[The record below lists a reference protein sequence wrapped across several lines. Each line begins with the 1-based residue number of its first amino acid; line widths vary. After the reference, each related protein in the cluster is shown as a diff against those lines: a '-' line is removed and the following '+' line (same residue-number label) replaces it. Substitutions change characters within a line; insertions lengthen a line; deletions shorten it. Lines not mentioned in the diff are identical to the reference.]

1 MILGWFGGKRDRL
14 GEAGKFPDDSK
25 QRKYRV
31 GDTIAG
37 AYRVLHVFEGGL
49 GVVYLVEHTTGD
61 RIVLKTIKR
70 ASSQTGEF
78 KQEAATWV
86 RLGRHPHIV
95 EAHWVDEIA
104 GLLCVAAELIE
115 PDEIGRVSL
124 RDYLRFGALTP
135 TQIARYAAH
144 FCYGLEHALSRGL
157 VCHRDVKPEN
167 LLIGASGNLKITDF
181 GIATA
186 AAPAAEAQQARLGR
200 WQAGG
205 LSVAGTPP
213 YMAPEQ
219 IAGSAAQDHR
229 TDIYSFGVVLYE
241 MTYGKLPFSARSASE
256 FFQHHLKT
264 EPKVPHGPFAD
275 IVRRC
280 LEKSPSMRYAQV
292 SDLLVDFERACKAR
306 KLFLPP
312 RPVPEDN
319 SVAEL
324 RVRARSLGALGR
336 LAEAI
341 ASARELLRRAPE
353 DSSAWT
359 QLGRLL
365 LESGDVDSAK
375 DATNRSL
382 ALDPTRSAPWNNLGL
397 MLERKEKW
405 RDAVEAFDRALDCDP
420 QNTGAMLNAAEPL
433 RRIGKVGEA
442 VRRLRRA
449 SEIAPDKFSIWT
461 NLGSVYMNWMRDRA
475 CALECLHKAR
485 ALAPA
490 SHRAKIE
497 DLIHDA
503 EKLPAGTSAEALL
516 AHGRTADAKTL
527 LRQAVEQRPGDRDAW
542 HNLGICH
549 LDSKEYVQARACFLE
564 VYRVDES
571 DGFAVCRLI
580 ELAALASDLEDA
592 EHWCDVLSA
601 LPDGTVAAIAF
612 RARALNSCG
621 RAQNARRVLNEGL
634 VAYPEEAD
642 LLIAFGDIASTHN
655 HYKAAAES
663 YERAVAALRKGPHH
677 ISRLREI
684 ESRLRMVRQEL
695 SKSR

>member
-1 MILGWFGGKRDRL
+1 MILGWFGGNRDRF
-14 GEAGKFPDDSK
+14 GEAAKLQGDSNA
-25 QRKYRV
+25 RRYGA

-37 AYRVLHVFEGGL
+37 AYRVLQLFEGGL
-49 GVVYLVEHTTGD
+49 GVVYVVEHTTGD
-61 RIVLKTIKR
+61 RLVLKTLKDV
-70 ASSQTGEF
+70 SSHAGEF
-78 KQEAATWV
+78 RQEAATWV
-86 RLGRHPHIV
+86 RLGAHPNIV
-95 EAHWVDEIA
+95 QAHWVDEVA
-104 GLLCVAAELIE
+104 GMLCVAAELIE
-115 PDEIGRVSL
+115 PDEIGRLSL

-157 VCHRDVKPEN
+157 VCHRDIKPEN
-167 LLIGASGNLKITDF
+167 LLIGASGSLKITDF
-181 GIATA
+181 GIASA
-186 AAPAAEAQQARLGR
+186 AAPAAEAQEARLGR

-205 LSVAGTPP
+205 LPVAGTPP

-219 IAGSAAQDHR
+219 IAGSASQDQR

-241 MTYGKLPFSARSASE
+241 MAYGQLPFSARSASE
-256 FFQHHLKT
+256 FFQHHLRT

-280 LEKSPSMRYAQV
+280 LEKAPSIRYARV
-292 SDLLVDFERACKAR
+292 SDLLVDFERVCKAR

-319 SVAEL
+319 SLAEL
-324 RVRARSLGALGR
+324 RVRAHSLGALGR

-341 ASARELLRRAPE
+341 ASARELVRQAPE

-365 LESGDVDSAK
+365 LESGDKDSAK
-375 DATNRSL
+375 KATNRSL

-397 MLERKEKW
+397 MLKREEKW
-405 RDAVEAFDRALDCDP
+405 HEAVEAFDRALDCDP

-433 RRIGKVGEA
+433 RRLGKLGEA

-449 SEIAPDKFSIWT
+449 SDIAPDKFGIWT
-461 NLGSVYMNWMRDRA
+461 NLGLLYVELRERKG
-475 CALECLHKAR
+475 ALECLHKAR
-485 ALAPA
+485 DLAPV
-490 SHRAKIE
+490 SYRTQIE
-497 DLIHDA
+497 ELIRDA
-503 EKLPAGTSAEALL
+503 EKLPAGASAEALL
-516 AHGRTADAKTL
+516 AHGRTADAKAL
-527 LRQAVEQRPGDRDAW
+527 LQQAVKQKTGDKDAW
-542 HNLGICH
+542 HNLGLCH
-549 LDSKEYVQARACFLE
+549 LDSKEYAQARACFME
-564 VYRVDES
+564 VYRIDKS

-580 ELAALASDLEDA
+580 ELTALAGDLQDA
-592 EHWCDVLSA
+592 GHCCDVLSA

-621 RAQNARRVLNEGL
+621 RAQDAWRLLNEGL

-642 LLIAFGDIASTHN
+642 LLIASGDIAFTHN
-655 HYKAAAES
+655 HHKLAAGS
-663 YERAVAALRKGPHH
+663 YERAIAALRNSPHH
-677 ISRLREI
+677 VNRLREI

-695 SKSR
+695 SRSP